1 MDQGTEEGDGV
12 ITYRRMT
19 PADVEAVYAIELAT
33 FPTPWTLDSFH
44 YEMRENQYAHYI
56 VAEDE
61 SGIIGFCGMWL
72 VIDAAQITNVAVVE
86 SVRGQGVGEALM
98 REAIR
103 IAQEAKMDMM
113 SLEVRVTNSVAQNLY
128 RKLGFQDGGI
138 RKGYYTDN
146 GEDALVMWVNINE

>member
-1 MDQGTEEGDGV
+1 M
-12 ITYRRMT
+12 ITYRKMI
-19 PADVEAVYAIELAT
+19 PDDVEAVHAIELAT

-44 YEMRENQYAHYI
+44 YEMRENQYAHYV

-61 SGIIGFCGMWL
+61 TGIVGFCGMWL

-86 SVRGQGVGEALM
+86 RMRGQKIGEALM
-98 REAIR
+98 QEAMRIAREAN
-103 IAQEAKMDMM
+103 MDVM
-113 SLEVRVTNSVAQNLY
+113 SLEVRVTNEVAQNLY

-146 GEDALVMWVNINE
+146 GEDALVMWVNLNE

>member
-1 MDQGTEEGDGV
+1 M

-19 PADVEAVYAIELAT
+19 AADVDTVYAIELAT

-61 SGIIGFCGMWL
+61 TEIIGFCGMWL

-86 SVRGQGVGEALM
+86 SARGKGIGEALM
-98 REAIR
+98 KEAIR
-103 IAQEAKMDMM
+103 VAREAEMEVM
-113 SLEVRVTNSVAQNLY
+113 SLEVRVTNVVAQNLY
-128 RKLGFQDGGI
+128 RKLGFQNGGI

>member
-1 MDQGTEEGDGV
+1 M

-19 PADVEAVYAIELAT
+19 PGDVEAVHAIELAT

-44 YEMRENQYAHYI
+44 YEMRENQYAHYL

-61 SGIIGFCGMWL
+61 IGIIGFCGMWL

-86 SVRGQGVGEALM
+86 RMRGQKIGEALM
-98 REAIR
+98 KEAMRVAREAS
-103 IAQEAKMDMM
+103 MDVM
-113 SLEVRVTNSVAQNLY
+113 SLEVRVTNEVAQNLY

-146 GEDALVMWVNINE
+146 GEDALVMWVNLNE

>member
-1 MDQGTEEGDGV
+1 MIQF
-12 ITYRRMT
+12 RRMT
-19 PADVEAVYAIELAT
+19 PEDVEQVYAIEVAT

-44 YEMRENQYAHYI
+44 YEMRENQFSHYI

-86 SVRGQGVGEALM
+86 AVRGQGIGETLM

-103 IAQEAKMDMM
+103 IAREANMDMM
-113 SLEVRVTNSVAQNLY
+113 SLEVRVSNTPAKNLY

-146 GEDALVMWVNINE
+146 GEDALVMWVNLHG

>member
-1 MDQGTEEGDGV
+1 M

-19 PADVEAVYAIELAT
+19 PGDVEAVHAIELAT

-44 YEMRENQYAHYI
+44 YEMRENQYAHYL

-61 SGIIGFCGMWL
+61 IGIIGFCGMWL

-86 SVRGQGVGEALM
+86 RMRGKKIGEALM
-98 REAIR
+98 KEAMRVAREGN
-103 IAQEAKMDMM
+103 MDVM
-113 SLEVRVTNSVAQNLY
+113 SLEVRVTNVVAQNLY

-146 GEDALVMWVNINE
+146 GEDALVMWVNLNE